1 MKFPKLDIFPSYLLA
16 TSLSA
21 LWGYL
26 HFYTGS
32 ITANLRRWVIH
43 NWYIIILFP
52 EYYAHLESM
61 AAIWQGSGQWSHG
74 GRPTRRVPE
83 KIFAFWPKGQEYKG
97 GLLVPLLSFFLHEFD
112 NSYEQVVFGVKRILL
127 CPMREK
133 NHWDVRLLLWSL
145 SCNINP
151 ETTSWISY

>member
-74 GRPTRRVPE
+74 GEAYKESSR
-83 KIFAFWPKGQEYKG
+83 KNFCFLAKGT
-97 GLLVPLLSFFLHEFD
+97 
-112 NSYEQVVFGVKRILL
+112 GV
-127 CPMREK
+127 
-133 NHWDVRLLLWSL
+133 
-145 SCNINP
+145 
-151 ETTSWISY
+151 